1 MFYAIQIVNDVIGF
15 IAFFITAITAAGL
28 LSYFSN
34 VSLSKT
40 CLLLHLYKDFVT
52 ILVSL
57 RFVWMIKVILSYMNV
72 ETEDKL
78 QSKIV
83 VFCLFSG
90 LIALLLVM
98 NLISGLKL
106 VIAKRMELDPSLP
119 WIGDDDSTGINKIRF
134 ICALFIAGL
143 MSILYSIGLYPKM
156 YYGFAGIENDSHPV
170 ATILYRE
177 ILGTLILS
185 CTTTWM
191 ATKHYEKEA
200 SQQLETLIPRTIN
213 YFLWISFFIVGFML
227 IGETIE
233 VLDFRTRWNLY
244 QLMFTA
250 GEITISMAIILKCDK
265 LKDHFKK
272 FIMNMIDY
280 AFLYNI
286 IIVPTLISGFM
297 YGSIFAIHRVVN
309 I

>member
-1 MFYAIQIVNDVIGF
+1 MFYAVQLVNDVIGF
-15 IAFFITAITAAGL
+15 IAFFITAITSAGL
-28 LSYFSN
+28 YSYLSN

-57 RFVWMIKVILSYMNV
+57 RFVWMIKVILSYLNV
-72 ETEDKL
+72 ETEDKV
-78 QSKIV
+78 QTKII

-90 LIALLLVM
+90 ILALLLVM

-119 WIGDDDSTGINKIRF
+119 WIGDNDSTGINKIRF
-134 ICALFIAGL
+134 ISALFIAGL
-143 MSILYSIGLYPKM
+143 MTILYSIGLYPKM
-156 YYGFAGIENDSHPV
+156 YYGFSGIENDYSPV
-170 ATILYRE
+170 ATILYRGL
-177 ILGTLILS
+177 LGVLLLS

-200 SQQLETLIPRTIN
+200 SQRLETLIPRTIN

-233 VLDFRTRWNLY
+233 VFDFRTRWNLY

-250 GEITISMAIILKCDK
+250 GEITISMAIILKCNK

-272 FIMNMIDY
+272 FIMNIIDY
-280 AFLYNI
+280 VILCNI
-286 IIVPTLISGFM
+286 IFVPTLISVLM
-297 YGSIFAIHRVVN
+297 YGSIFGIYRVVN